1 MKTIYNTFMPVPG
14 YMAMLTLFVLWIR
27 KEYKGDKRLDA
38 QFFNHER
45 IHSYQQIEIWGI
57 AIVIMV
63 LFCAFTS
70 FSWWWLLTTPVIPLV
85 IYVVCWLIEIAL
97 PPYDQAYRNICFE
110 SEAIYNEADPD
121 YLKRRGLFTFRFLKY
136 ISNKKYSYVSHADR
150 LKLIKKK
157 SV

>member
-1 MKTIYNTFMPVPG
+1 MKTIYNNFIPVSG
-14 YMAMLTLFVLWIR
+14 YMAMLTLFILWIR

-38 QFFNHER
+38 QFFNHEK
-45 IHSYQQIEIWGI
+45 IHSYRQIEIWGI

-63 LFCAFTS
+63 LFCAFTP
-70 FSWWWLLTTPVIPLV
+70 FSWWWMLTTPVIPLA
-85 IYVVCWLIEIAL
+85 IYVICWLIEIAL

-136 ISNKKYSYVSHADR
+136 VSNKKYPYVPHSDR
-150 LKLIKKK
+150 WYLIKNKGL
-157 SV
+157 